1 MPSKHE
7 RYKSMVPQS
16 DIEAIQTKQHQSHD
30 ITQEIS
36 HLTFIE
42 LGGILESELD
52 INWELG

>member
-1 MPSKHE
+1 
-7 RYKSMVPQS
+7 MVPQS

-42 LGGILESELD
+42 LGGILESKLD